1 MFSSLKGK
9 ILFFITLIMGIT
21 AIAILFFTY
30 RDVGQAMLLS
40 EQSSARNVLE
50 LVELNIKG
58 GYNKLLADKFDMV
71 MGLNR
76 RLKSIAGICSS
87 VFQENFQ
94 LASQKTMSVKEA
106 QERSLHWVSTV
117 RFQKGHVFVFDQDGK
132 VLSHPDSHLTGTSI
146 ASLRDMKGRRIA
158 EVMNVKAL
166 KEAGQS
172 AVFFWKEKRTGI
184 IEKKLGYFVP
194 FKEWSWTLCAIIGFD
209 EIETENKKK
218 LQNIIKVLKR
228 TFEKI
233 RIGET
238 GYAFL
243 FDGKKTV
250 IIPPHSK
257 KTVDYSILRNERSG
271 NLLLDDLMLAVNSKD
286 KSLRYVEF
294 GPKGM
299 HQIEAHVT
307 YFKALDW
314 YIVVA
319 VPVTE
324 IQAPAKALVT
334 RQSIIITTIFLGSLG
349 LAFFLVTR
357 TSRPLKMLA
366 SYAKQLPSTDFTAVD
381 EETSPIDELPQKFK
395 DEVGRLAESFVFMK
409 SELKKNIQELV
420 ETTAAKER
428 IKKEAA
434 EAANRAK
441 SEFLANMS
449 HELRTPL
456 NHIIGFT
463 ELVLDDHFGTLN
475 PEQREYLSDVLNSS
489 KHLLSL
495 INDILDLSKVEAGK
509 LELELSEV
517 HLQTLLNSSLN
528 MVKEKSL
535 KHGIG
540 LKTAIDGIPETV
552 RIDERKM
559 KQILYNLLSNAVKF
573 TPDGGQV
580 VLSARVTEGVV
591 RAGKRWEDSREMK
604 IVEHLV
610 EEKRY
615 FKDAEEN
622 ICDCLEISVSDTGI
636 GIAPEDQSRIFN
648 AFEQVDSSV
657 SRRYEGTGLGLSLT
671 KKLVELHG
679 GKIWVE
685 SEGLEKGSTFRFII
699 PVYPVH

>member
-1 MFSSLKGK
+1 
-9 ILFFITLIMGIT
+9 
-21 AIAILFFTY
+21 
-30 RDVGQAMLLS
+30 
-40 EQSSARNVLE
+40 
-50 LVELNIKG
+50 
-58 GYNKLLADKFDMV
+58 
-71 MGLNR
+71 
-76 RLKSIAGICSS
+76 
-87 VFQENFQ
+87 
-94 LASQKTMSVKEA
+94 
-106 QERSLHWVSTV
+106 
-117 RFQKGHVFVFDQDGK
+117 
-132 VLSHPDSHLTGTSI
+132 
-146 ASLRDMKGRRIA
+146 
-158 EVMNVKAL
+158 
-166 KEAGQS
+166 
-172 AVFFWKEKRTGI
+172 
-184 IEKKLGYFVP
+184 
-194 FKEWSWTLCAIIGFD
+194 
-209 EIETENKKK
+209 
-218 LQNIIKVLKR
+218 
-228 TFEKI
+228 
-233 RIGET
+233 
-238 GYAFL
+238 
-243 FDGKKTV
+243 
-250 IIPPHSK
+250 
-257 KTVDYSILRNERSG
+257 
-271 NLLLDDLMLAVNSKD
+271 
-286 KSLRYVEF
+286 
-294 GPKGM
+294 M

-517 HLQTLLNSSLN
+517 HLQTLLNSSLK

-573 TPDGGQV
+573 TPDGG
-580 VLSARVTEGVV
+580 
-591 RAGKRWEDSREMK
+591 
-604 IVEHLV
+604 
-610 EEKRY
+610 
-615 FKDAEEN
+615 
-622 ICDCLEISVSDTGI
+622 
-636 GIAPEDQSRIFN
+636 
-648 AFEQVDSSV
+648 
-657 SRRYEGTGLGLSLT
+657 
-671 KKLVELHG
+671 
-679 GKIWVE
+679 
-685 SEGLEKGSTFRFII
+685 
-699 PVYPVH
+699 